1 MEITTGSVL
10 NLPTLALRKVIKM
23 LDSNSLI
30 ILSQTCRL
38 FNYLISQDFF
48 IGISF
53 PIDDEDMSEEII
65 RKKILK
71 LTINIEGSCTL
82 LDVNWDNIYVD
93 VLEMRKPMQQLQN
106 FNVEETF
113 EVSVIINFREGVVSP
128 QPEYTYK
135 YVGELIKKM
144 KKLRKYNLVINTIDF
159 DERIGYV
166 HYVHVHD
173 LLKFS
178 CAKEV
183 VLTFPDIDM
192 KNYWTPLYLSE
203 NIEKLVIIG
212 PCTGLIGQNTA
223 FLSEN
228 LIEIILK
235 PIHKDCKIGPKVIPS
250 FIKTDYV

>member
-1 MEITTGSVL
+1 MKIDTILLIRLSDILVETSERRSDIDITVIIIFKYGNDTGSVL
-10 NLPTLALRKVIKM
+10 KVIKM
-23 LDSNSLI
+23 LESNSLI

-38 FNYLISQDFF
+38 FNSLISQDFF

-53 PIDDEDMSEEII
+53 PIDDEDMREEII

-135 YVGELIKKM
+135 YVGELIKNM
-144 KKLRKYNLVINTIDF
+144 KT
-159 DERIGYV
+159 G
-166 HYVHVHD
+166 
-173 LLKFS
+173 
-178 CAKEV
+178 
-183 VLTFPDIDM
+183 
-192 KNYWTPLYLSE
+192 
-203 NIEKLVIIG
+203 NIIW
-212 PCTGLIGQNTA
+212 
-223 FLSEN
+223 
-228 LIEIILK
+228 
-235 PIHKDCKIGPKVIPS
+235 
-250 FIKTDYV
+250 